1 MENVTRDAGGQA
13 DEQTRNSWSEEGRLR
28 FAVTLLYLKEIKR

>member
-13 DEQTRNSWSEEGRLR
+13 DEQTRNRWSEEGQLR
-28 FAVTLLYLKEIKR
+28 FAVTLLFLKEIKR